1 MGATV
6 QGNHRAAMALSA
18 LLLLAVAAQ
27 AAPEADAKGEA
38 DPYLL
43 YGGYYGYG
51 LGYGYGY
58 GYPYGGFYYGKR
70 SADAEPEA
78 KADADPYLLYGG
90 YYGHGLGYGYGYGYP
105 YRYGYYGKR
114 SADADPAVVAPVVG
128 YPYALPYAAPAVV
141 PATQSI
147 TYKTY
152 TPTVETNVVA
162 TNAAVP
168 VAVGGYKAV
177 AGDNGDLKGA
187 VHEVPA
193 VFGAPALNTQVNDAS
208 QGSLTVGT
216 SAVVTHTVGEP
227 IVKEHTAVV
236 PTLAY
241 YGKREAEAAP
251 EAKADPYLLY
261 GGYYGHGL
269 YGYGGYYGHGLYG
282 YYGKRSADAEPKAD
296 PYLLYGGYYG
306 HGLGYGYGYPISHHI
321 KMDSPPSLFSLSV
334 TTF

>member
-1 MGATV
+1 MGSP
-6 QGNHRAAMALSA
+6 GKPLSCNGA
-18 LLLLAVAAQ
+18 FRSSLLAVAAQ
-27 AAPEADAKGEA
+27 AAPEADAKAEA

-43 YGGYYGYG
+43 YGGYYGHG

-58 GYPYGGFYYGKR
+58 DYPYGGYYYGKR

-90 YYGHGLGYGYGYGYP
+90 YYGHLGYGYGYGYP

-177 AGDNGDLKGA
+177 AGDNGELKGA

-193 VFGAPALNTQVNDAS
+193 IFGAPALNAQVNDAS

-216 SAVVTHTVGEP
+216 S
-227 IVKEHTAVV
+227 
-236 PTLAY
+236 
-241 YGKREAEAAP
+241 
-251 EAKADPYLLY
+251 
-261 GGYYGHGL
+261 
-269 YGYGGYYGHGLYG
+269 
-282 YYGKRSADAEPKAD
+282 
-296 PYLLYGGYYG
+296 
-306 HGLGYGYGYPISHHI
+306 
-321 KMDSPPSLFSLSV
+321 
-334 TTF
+334 